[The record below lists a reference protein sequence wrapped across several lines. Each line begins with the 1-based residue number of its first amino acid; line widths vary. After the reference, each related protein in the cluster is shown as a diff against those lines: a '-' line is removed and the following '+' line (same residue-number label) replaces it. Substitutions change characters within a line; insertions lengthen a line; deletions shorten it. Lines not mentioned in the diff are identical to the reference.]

1 MKTLYFILFPV
12 LLMGQAFFEDGHIGV
27 GDPIGSL
34 PDTLH
39 IGGIVSCGTTTEE
52 TELLLT
58 PSEQAKL
65 DAKETIDAEL
75 AEINA
80 NKNAAYFDVHSM
92 ADAGLTA
99 VTDSVVWIVTSVVNK
114 GDKDCDHVWV
124 DGPTSSVT
132 GFHCPR
138 FHNGFHCPLED
149 VQKERVCEVCKRDEI
164 VCEIWYQHGESKEVT
179 RFEFL
184 KNKVK

>member
-1 MKTLYFILFPV
+1 MKTLIMLLVPV
-12 LLMGQAFFEDGHIGV
+12 FLMGQDVAGDEEDTRILGMENLN
-27 GDPIGSL
+27 PK
-34 PDTLH
+34 
-39 IGGIVSCGTTTEE
+39 
-52 TELLLT
+52 TELIVLT
-58 PSEQAKL
+58 PVQQAKL